1 MNVKKKIN
9 WSGLM
14 QGDLVIWMVFI
25 LLLMISVV
33 EVSTEMSAVVSVE
46 MSMGQVKSRLVLLLH
61 ILIFPEQVYL

>member
-33 EVSTEMSAVVSVE
+33 EVYSASSTMS
-46 MSMGQVKSRLVLLLH
+46 
-61 ILIFPEQVYL
+61 